1 MSLFSSLFG
10 CFSDHSD
17 SRVISFEGEGGRSHK
32 SSSISKDG
40 QVESEAE
47 LKKNN
52 SKRKSKPP
60 PIPVAYFLVASHLGR
75 L

>member
-17 SRVISFEGEGGRSHK
+17 SRVISFEGEGRSHK
-32 SSSISKDG
+32 GSSVSKDG

-60 PIPVAYFLVASHLGR
+60 PIPVAYFPLGSHLGR